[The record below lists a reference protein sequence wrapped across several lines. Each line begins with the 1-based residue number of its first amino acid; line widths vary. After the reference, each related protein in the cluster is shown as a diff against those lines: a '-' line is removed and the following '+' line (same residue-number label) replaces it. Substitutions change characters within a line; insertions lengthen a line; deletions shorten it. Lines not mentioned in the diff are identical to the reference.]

1 MLRYQKRIREKTLGP
16 DISQLTKMKRAMKKR
31 AVLDNKD
38 LDEMKKILQDP
49 DFFDKLFNAFSEESI
64 KIQPLAVS
72 MDKRKKTSFC
82 KKIKLTDDGE
92 LIGEWPDGFFDERFD
107 EIGI

>member
-1 MLRYQKRIREKTLGP
+1 
-16 DISQLTKMKRAMKKR
+16 
-31 AVLDNKD
+31 
-38 LDEMKKILQDP
+38 
-49 DFFDKLFNAFSEESI
+49 
-64 KIQPLAVS
+64 

-92 LIGEWPDGFFDERFD
+92 FIGEWPDGFFDERFD